1 MVSILSA
8 KTKLQI
14 SKTKDPIA
22 REYTDAFSLGKY
34 HQKKSDEGGSPHHFN
49 NSGGF
54 NPYLIKV
61 IVWVPTHFS
70 FTHN

>member
-1 MVSILSA
+1 M
-8 KTKLQI
+8 LQ
-14 SKTKDPIA
+14 SVPSTSSGTLLLD
-22 REYTDAFSLGKY
+22 DFSLGKY
-34 HQKKSDEGGSPHHFN
+34 HQKKAMKAVALITLIIREDL
-49 NSGGF
+49 